1 MKCRLYQE
9 INRQIHFG
17 LYNNF
22 DVEKMVPDM
31 HDNVRFENISNGE
44 ITLATNGIAKL
55 KNQACQAK
63 QYFKEREQKITSI
76 DFRDDRVEV
85 GIDYKGILAMDFPNG
100 LKAGEKIEL
109 KGKSVFKF
117 RDDRIIELKDIS

>member
-1 MKCRLYQE
+1 
-9 INRQIHFG
+9 
-17 LYNNF
+17 
-22 DVEKMVPDM
+22 M

-44 ITLATNGIAKL
+44 ITLATNGISKL

-76 DFRDDRVEV
+76 DFRDDRVGV

-117 RDDRIIELKDIS
+117 RDDKIIELKDIS